1 VVALSNEQPEAWLAD
16 QIGENIA
23 RWRRM
28 RGMSQREL
36 ARRIG
41 CDHSAVSYWEAGKR
55 LPSLGHLFALG
66 RALRCSAPSL
76 LPVDER

>member
-1 VVALSNEQPEAWLAD
+1 VVALTNEEPEAWLAG
-16 QIGENIA
+16 QIGKNIA

-28 RGMSQREL
+28 RGLSQREL
-36 ARRIG
+36 GRRIG
-41 CDHSAVSYWEAGKR
+41 CDHSAVSLWESGKR

-76 LPVDER
+76 LPQDEG